1 MRNFFQ
7 TKPNIMRYKF
17 GVMALAICF
26 SLIVLFGS
34 PLHDHDLD
42 SSHVDLDCISCH
54 LVQLNIGLGADEPSL
69 PQYTQVTQQIA
80 IPTAI
85 SFTLA
90 LNSTS
95 SRAPPIFCWSFF
107 SLILKKTYWTFK
119 CKDISLVF
127 KLSFYSLLLC

>member
-17 GVMALAICF
+17 GVMVLAICF

-54 LVQLNIGLGADEPSL
+54 LVQLNIGLESDEPS
-69 PQYTQVTQQIA
+69 QYHSTLVNQRVAVPTTVSLTVTL
-80 IPTAI
+80 T
-85 SFTLA
+85 
-90 LNSTS
+90 STS
-95 SRAPPIFCWSFF
+95 SRAPPIIC
-107 SLILKKTYWTFK
+107 
-119 CKDISLVF
+119 
-127 KLSFYSLLLC
+127 

>member
-54 LVQLNIGLGADEPSL
+54 LVQLNIGLKGDEPSL
-69 PQYTQVTQQIA
+69 SHSTQVNQRVA
-80 IPTAI
+80 VPTTV
-85 SFTLA
+85 SLTVKLT
-90 LNSTS
+90 STS
-95 SRAPPIFCWSFF
+95 SRAPPIIC
-107 SLILKKTYWTFK
+107 
-119 CKDISLVF
+119 
-127 KLSFYSLLLC
+127 